1 MMKMKAIQKQ
11 KETPA
16 AAHAERKKSSSFTLI
31 ELLVVISIIAILAS
45 MLLPALNKA
54 RMKARSAS
62 CSSNLKNVGLALLS
76 YSSDFDDFMVLP
88 CQGDMPVQGSYDTDR
103 WHMVLWNCGYLKMN
117 KVLYCPEAAGRGNVN
132 YAGNH
137 TYPWWKTGNVY
148 GVNRATFVYNW
159 STKRRIKLP
168 EVKRPTSR
176 IYAADSISGVETAN
190 YMKHSLDVSR
200 TSSDN
205 AVFFPYHEM
214 NCNILWVD
222 GHLSSI
228 RAATPTRTGVWD
240 VLPLNPKYP
249 NGWGKTLYLYND

>member
-1 MMKMKAIQKQ
+1 MKMKAIQKQ

-88 CQGDMPVQGSYDTDR
+88 CQGDMPGQGSYDTDR
-103 WHMVLWNCGYLKMN
+103 WHMVLWNCGYLKMD

-137 TYPWWKTGNVY
+137 TYPWWKTGN
-148 GVNRATFVYNW
+148 
-159 STKRRIKLP
+159 
-168 EVKRPTSR
+168 
-176 IYAADSISGVETAN
+176 
-190 YMKHSLDVSR
+190 
-200 TSSDN
+200 
-205 AVFFPYHEM
+205 
-214 NCNILWVD
+214 
-222 GHLSSI
+222 
-228 RAATPTRTGVWD
+228 
-240 VLPLNPKYP
+240 
-249 NGWGKTLYLYND
+249 